1 MRFVEH
7 PVRAFLRQ
15 RLGISVGDY
24 SDEVGDALPVEL
36 DALERWG
43 VGERL
48 LDALMGGTD
57 GRTAIRAEIAAG
69 KLPPGQLGLPGRAA
83 RSGRTSDEIAGRAR
97 ALIGRGRGELGR
109 RQGRPRGPP
118 AHRHGAGRARARC

>member
-1 MRFVEH
+1 MTLEGARALAAAAPARPFLEAPLPPRARGPVELDDLVRFVEH

-43 VGERL
+43 VG
-48 LDALMGGTD
+48 
-57 GRTAIRAEIAAG
+57 
-69 KLPPGQLGLPGRAA
+69 
-83 RSGRTSDEIAGRAR
+83 SGCWTR
-97 ALIGRGRGELGR
+97 
-109 RQGRPRGPP
+109 
-118 AHRHGAGRARARC
+118 

>member
-36 DALERWG
+36 DALEKWG
-43 VGERL
+43 VGQRL
-48 LDALMGGTD
+48 LDAVIAGD
-57 GRTAIRAEIAAG
+57 GRADGDPRRDRRGQAPAG
-69 KLPPGQLGLPGRAA
+69 PARVPGRAVDLA
-83 RSGRTSDEIAGRAR
+83 
-97 ALIGRGRGELGR
+97 GRGRDRRPGASAYLG
-109 RQGRPRGPP
+109 
-118 AHRHGAGRARARC
+118 